1 MPPPLRP
8 SWMALAVLALCALP
22 ASAQSLPPGLFAP
35 PGHRLVAWAEGK
47 LPPDESDLAVVAWLP
62 EAGGGP
68 WLSLMEAQGGSW
80 RERSR
85 QSQALAPK
93 LVALGL
99 GLDAGSLSLRQ
110 ALPEG
115 HERLL
120 RFVGLSLALGQVV
133 GQGPQ
138 GAWVWEAKGFRFTA
152 HPAGGSAQRMQELW
166 VPPGGAWGPGLAL
179 DAPAEGSPAGGRW
192 AGKRDAS
199 AVLRARR
206 VQAELELEATVMDD
220 RMTGG
225 DALVQIL
232 PGGQR
237 QVLGTRKAIPGGWQA
252 TARLPLGQLTQP
264 RVGGRAP
271 HGDLLRQATLGVSDS
286 DGPAPPTL
294 LLNAPAT
301 GAYLGRV
308 RLRASAEQPDWEHC
322 RWEATDF
329 EAGDPR
335 P

>member
-1 MPPPLRP
+1 MPRLRR
-8 SWMALAVLALCALP
+8 STWLALAGLGLAALP
-22 ASAQSLPPGLFAP
+22 ASAQGLPPGLFTP
-35 PGHRLVAWAEGK
+35 PGHRLVTWTEGH
-47 LPPDESDLAVVAWLP
+47 LPPDDADLALVAWLP

-68 WLSLMEAQGGSW
+68 WLSLLEAQGGGW

-85 QSQALAPK
+85 QSQALAPR

-99 GLDAGSLSLRQ
+99 GLDASGLSLRQ

-115 HERLL
+115 QERLL
-120 RFVGLSLALGQVV
+120 RFAGPQLGLSQVV

-138 GAWVWEAKGFRFTA
+138 GAWVWEAKGFRFAA
-152 HPAGGSAQRMQELW
+152 HPAGGSVQRLQELW

-179 DAPAEGSPAGGRW
+179 EAPAEGSPTGGRW
-192 AGKRDAS
+192 AGKRDGS

-220 RMTGG
+220 RMTNG

-237 QVLGTRKAIPGGWQA
+237 QALGTRKAIPGGWQA

-271 HGDLLRQATLGVSDS
+271 HGDLLRQATLGVADS

-294 LLNAPAT
+294 LLNAPAN
-301 GAYLGRV
+301 GGYLGRV
-308 RLRASAEQPDWEHC
+308 RLRASAELPEWEGC